1 MKINV
6 SVTDNFK
13 IDLKNKSFVLELKK
27 LLFNTAIQVQNE
39 ARTLV
44 QTGTRSG
51 RAYVRRS
58 QDSPRI
64 YVDKVKRP
72 ETIAGLPKTIASAK
86 GEPPKTDTGRLV
98 NTINIDGSV
107 KEDGGGSPYV
117 IIKAGGGAV
126 NYAAKLEDELNR
138 PYMTPASK
146 KGLDFFKKNINNI
159 VKRAYDSK

>member
-51 RAYVRRS
+51 RAYVKKAGI
-58 QDSPRI
+58 RI
-64 YVDKVKRP
+64 YVDKVKKP
-72 ETIAGLPKTIASAK
+72 ETITGLARTIASAK

-98 NTINIDGSV
+98 NAINVDGQV
-107 KEDGGGSPYV
+107 KGDASPYV
-117 IIKAGGGAV
+117 IIKAGDTSV
-126 NYAAKLEDELNR
+126 NYAARLEGELNR
-138 PYMTPASK
+138 PFMTPATK
-146 KGLDFFKKNINNI
+146 KGMDFFKKNINNAI
-159 VKRAYDSK
+159 KRSYAPKWYI

>member
-6 SVTDNFK
+6 SVEDNYKF
-13 IDLKNKSFVLELKK
+13 DLKNKSFVLELKK

-51 RAYVRRS
+51 RAYVKKAGS
-58 QDSPRI
+58 RI

-72 ETIAGLPKTIASAK
+72 ETIAGLARTIASAK

-138 PYMTPASK
+138 PFMTPATK
-146 KGLDFFKKNINNI
+146 KGVDFFKKNINNAI
-159 VKRAYDSK
+159 KRSYAPK